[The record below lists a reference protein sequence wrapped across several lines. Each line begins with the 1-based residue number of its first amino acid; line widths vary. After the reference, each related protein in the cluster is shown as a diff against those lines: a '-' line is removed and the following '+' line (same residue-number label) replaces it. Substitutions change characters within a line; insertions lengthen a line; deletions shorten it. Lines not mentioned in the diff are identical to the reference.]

1 VVQTAT
7 RPTTPGAAD
16 TDRHTVRRW
25 WILAVLG
32 LAQLMVVLDAT
43 IVNIALPSAQR
54 DLGFSNAD
62 RQWVVT
68 AYSLAFGGLLLLG
81 GRLADLFGRRRM
93 LLIGLIGFAA
103 ASSLGGAAQGFGLL
117 VVARAIQGSF
127 GAMLAPAALSMLTVT
142 FTDPRERGK
151 AFGIFGSIA
160 GAGAAIGLLLGGV
173 LTEYLSWR
181 WCLYVNVPIAVAAAV
196 GAFLILPRTDPAR
209 DVHLDIP
216 GVVSAVLGLAG
227 LVYGF
232 SRAATDGWSDPW
244 TLAFLGVSVVLLVAF
259 LFIERR
265 TAHPLLP
272 MRVVLDRRRGGA
284 YLAIALA
291 GIGMFAIFL
300 FLTYYLQQTLGFSP
314 LMTGV
319 AFLPFVAGI
328 VTSSTIVVPR
338 LLPRVGPRPLI
349 VTGQLLGAVGLLI
362 LSRLEVGSS
371 YAGHVLPAGV
381 VMGLGM
387 GLIFGSS
394 FNTATARVAPSDAGV
409 ASALVNTGQQVGGAL
424 GTALLNT
431 LAATVTASYPASRQP
446 SPAVIGAAAVAG
458 DTRAFL
464 VAAAIFLVAAVLSL
478 FVLPSGPNPIGPAP
492 GGSGQLARGRHRAG
506 HRHLDRSRDSAARV
520 EPWRGSPTDEWTAV
534 PTS

>member
-1 VVQTAT
+1 MPAAT
-7 RPTTPGAAD
+7 NPHHD
-16 TDRHTVRRW
+16 RRW
-25 WILAVLG
+25 LILGVIG
-32 LAQLMVVLDAT
+32 IAQLMVVLDAT
-43 IVNIALPSAQR
+43 IVNIALPSAQQ
-54 DLGFSNAD
+54 DLGFGDDS
-62 RQWVVT
+62 RQWIVT
-68 AYSLAFGGLLLLG
+68 AYALAFGSLLLLG
-81 GRLADLFGRRRM
+81 GRLGDLFGRKWAFIGG
-93 LLIGLIGFAA
+93 LLGFAIASAVGGA
-103 ASSLGGAAQGFGLL
+103 AGSFGVLVAARAAQGLFGAVLAPSSLGLL
-117 VVARAIQGSF
+117 A
-127 GAMLAPAALSMLTVT
+127 TT

-181 WCLYVNVPIAVAAAV
+181 WCLYVNVPIAVVAAV

-216 GVVSAVLGLAG
+216 GVVSAVLGLSG

-244 TLAFLGVSVVLLVAF
+244 TLAVLGVSVVLLVAF

-300 FLTYYLQQTLGFSP
+300 FLTYYLQQPLGFSP

-338 LLPRVGPRPLI
+338 LLPRVATRLLR
-349 VTGQLLGAVGLLI
+349 VTGQLLGAVGLWI

-381 VMGLGM
+381 VMGRGM

-394 FNTATARVAPSDAGV
+394 FNTATAGVAPSDAGV

-431 LAATVTASYPASRQP
+431 LAATVTASYLASRPP
-446 SPAVIGAAAVAG
+446 SPAVIDAAAVAG

-478 FVLPSGPNPIGPAP
+478 FILPSGPNPVGPAP

-520 EPWRGSPTDEWTAV
+520 EPWWGSPTDKWTAV

>member
-1 VVQTAT
+1 M
-7 RPTTPGAAD
+7 
-16 TDRHTVRRW
+16 
-25 WILAVLG
+25 LG

-43 IVNIALPSAQR
+43 IVNIALPSAQQV
-54 DLGFSNAD
+54 LGFSNAD

-93 LLIGLIGFAA
+93 LLIGLVGFAA
-103 ASSLGGAAQGFGLL
+103 ASAVGGLSQGIWML
-117 VVARAIQGSF
+117 VAARAVQGVF
-127 GAMLAPAALSMLTVT
+127 GAILAPAALSMLTVT
-142 FTDPRERGK
+142 FADPRDRGK

-160 GAGAAIGLLLGGV
+160 GAGAAVGLLLGGV
-173 LTEYLSWR
+173 LTEYLSWA
-181 WCLYVNVPIAVAAAV
+181 WCLFVNVPIAVVAAV
-196 GAFLILPRTDPAR
+196 GAAVLLPRSEPTK

-216 GVVSAVLGLAG
+216 GAIAAVLGLAA

-232 SRAATDGWSDPW
+232 SRAATDGWTDPW
-244 TLAFLGVSVVLLVAF
+244 TLALLAVSILLLGAFVLL
-259 LFIERR
+259 ERR
-265 TAHPLLP
+265 VAHPLLP

-291 GIGMFAIFL
+291 AIGSFAVFL
-300 FLTYYLQQTLGFSP
+300 FLTFYLQQSLGYSP

-319 AFLPFVAGI
+319 AFLPLVAGI
-328 VTSSTIVVPR
+328 VTSSTRLVPW

-349 VTGQLLGAVGLLI
+349 LTGQLLGAAGLL
-362 LSRLEVGSS
+362 LFSRLQVTSS
-371 YAGHVLPAGV
+371 YASHVLPALV

-394 FNTATARVAPSDAGV
+394 FNTATAGTRPSDAGV

-431 LAATVTASYPASRQP
+431 IAATAAASYLVSHGH
-446 SPAVIGAAAVAG
+446 SPAAASAAAVAG

-464 VAAAIFLVAAVLSL
+464 IASGIFLVGAVLSV
-478 FVLPSGPNPIGPAP
+478 FVLPRGPN
-492 GGSGQLARGRHRAG
+492 SVARP
-506 HRHLDRSRDSAARV
+506 LQPTSAAAAAAR
-520 EPWRGSPTDEWTAV
+520 
-534 PTS
+534 

>member
-1 VVQTAT
+1 M
-7 RPTTPGAAD
+7 
-16 TDRHTVRRW
+16 
-25 WILAVLG
+25 LAVLG
-32 LAQLMVVLDAT
+32 MGQLMVVLDAT
-43 IVNIALPSAQR
+43 IVNIALPSAQQ

-93 LLIGLIGFAA
+93 LLIGLVGFAA
-103 ASSLGGAAQGFGLL
+103 ASALGGAAQGFGLL
-117 VVARAIQGSF
+117 VAARATQGAF
-127 GAMLAPAALSMLTVT
+127 GAALAPAALSMLTVT
-142 FTDPRERGK
+142 FSDPQERGK

-160 GAGAAIGLLLGGV
+160 GAGAAVGLLLGGA

-181 WCLYVNVPIAVAAAV
+181 WCLYVNVPIAVGAAV
-196 GAFLILPRTDPAR
+196 GALLILPKTGRSG

-216 GVVSAVLGLAG
+216 GVLTAVTGLSG

-232 SRAATDGWSDPW
+232 SRAATDGWADPW
-244 TLAFLGVSVVLLVAF
+244 TMGVLAVSVVLLVAF
-259 LFIERR
+259 VLVERR
-265 TAHPLLP
+265 VSRPLLP
-272 MRVVLDRRRGGA
+272 MRVVLHRRRGGA
-284 YLAIALA
+284 YLAIALSA
-291 GIGMFAIFL
+291 TGMFAIFL

-314 LMTGV
+314 MVTGL

-338 LLPRVGPRPLI
+338 LLPRIGPRPLI
-349 VTGQLLGAVGLLI
+349 VTGQLLGAAGLLI

-371 YAGHVLPAGV
+371 YAGHVLPALL

-394 FNTATARVAPSDAGV
+394 FNTATAGVQPSDAGV
-409 ASALVNTGQQVGGAL
+409 ASAMVNTGQQVGGAL

-431 LAATVTASYPASRQP
+431 LAATVTASYLASRTP
-446 SPAVIGAAAVAG
+446 SPAVIEAAAVAG

-464 VAAAIFLVAAVLSL
+464 IAAGIFGAAAVLSAV
-478 FVLPSGPNPIGPAP
+478 VLPGGPNPAP
-492 GGSGQLARGRHRAG
+492 GARLPTPVEA
-506 HRHLDRSRDSAARV
+506 SAASR
-520 EPWRGSPTDEWTAV
+520 PD
-534 PTS
+534 